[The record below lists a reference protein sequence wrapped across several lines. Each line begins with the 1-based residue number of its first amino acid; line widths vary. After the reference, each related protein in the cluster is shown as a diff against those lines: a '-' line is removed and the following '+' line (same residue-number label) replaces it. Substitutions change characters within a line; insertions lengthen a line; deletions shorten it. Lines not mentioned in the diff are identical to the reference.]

1 MNVRRLIPGTAV
13 AATALLGLGALSGCS
28 SSDAAGG
35 SDGKLDVTA
44 SFYPMQYLAEEIG
57 GGHVEVTTLTEPG
70 QEPHDLEISARQTA
84 AMEESDL
91 VLYLKGLQPAVDEAV
106 QQSEARTKVDATTL
120 TSLEKDGPEPGE
132 SAGSEKSAG
141 SGEPSK
147 SAEPSKSGEP
157 AGEHADEHGHAEDGH
172 GHAEEGHAEDGH
184 GHGEEEKP
192 AGEEEAA
199 EEEAGHDGHDH
210 GHSHDGPDPHIWLDP
225 VRYAEV
231 AKGLGKAMAKA
242 DPDHAADYGK
252 NTDALVKRLDALHTK
267 FEGGLR
273 DTRTDVFITTHSAF
287 GYLADRYGLIE
298 ESITGLDP
306 ESEPSGARIKA
317 LQQTAK
323 ADKVDTVFYETLV
336 SDRTAKTLANDAG
349 LRTDVLDP
357 VEGIT
362 DKSKGDDYIQVME
375 ANLTALRTA
384 LGAK

>member
-1 MNVRRLIPGTAV
+1 MNVRRLIPGTAM

-28 SSDAAGG
+28 SSGAAGG
-35 SDGKLDVTA
+35 SDGKLDIMA

-57 GGHVEVTTLTEPG
+57 GGHVRVTTLTEPG

-120 TSLEKDGPEPGE
+120 TSLEKDGPEPR
-132 SAGSEKSAG
+132 K
-141 SGEPSK
+141 SGEP
-147 SAEPSKSGEP
+147 EKSGEP
-157 AGEHADEHGHAEDGH
+157 AGEHTDEHGHAEDGH
-172 GHAEEGHAEDGH
+172 EHAEDEH

-192 AGEEEAA
+192 AGEDGAEKAA
-199 EEEAGHDGHDH
+199 EGEAGHDGHDH

-267 FEGGLR
+267 FEDGLR

-287 GYLADRYGLIE
+287 GYLADRYGLME

-336 SDRTAKTLANDAG
+336 SDRTAKTLAKDAG

-362 DKSKGDDYIQVME
+362 DKSKGDDYVQVME